1 MDTNYNPYSLSGKTI
16 LITGASSGIG
26 KATAIECSRMG
37 AQLIITGRNE
47 ERLQQTFESL
57 AGEGHQQIAIDIS
70 NVDGVLR
77 LVESVSA
84 VDCLFNNAGVST
96 TKPIGF
102 IAENE
107 IDRLFDTNVK
117 APILLTNMMVKK
129 KKINKGGSVVF
140 TSSIGRY
147 VVTPGNNLYA
157 ATKGALSAFMKGAAV
172 ELASKKIR
180 CNAVLPGMI
189 ETPIMTGKGS
199 ISEEQWELN
208 KQRYP
213 LKRFGT
219 PEEVAWLV
227 IYLFSDA
234 SQFITGSEFVIDGG
248 RSLSI

>member
-77 LVESVSA
+77 LVESVSS

-129 KKINKGGSVVF
+129 KKINKGGSIVF

>member
-1 MDTNYNPYSLSGKTI
+1 MDTNYNPFSLEGKTI

-26 KATAIECSRMG
+26 MATAIECSKMG
-37 AQLIITGRNE
+37 AKLIITGRNE
-47 ERLQQTFESL
+47 ERLQQTFDL
-57 AGEGHQQIAIDIS
+57 LLGEGHQKVAIDIS
-70 NVDGVLR
+70 DTEGVLKLVENVSTVDG
-77 LVESVSA
+77 
-84 VDCLFNNAGVST
+84 LFNNAGVST

-102 IAENE
+102 ITSDE
-107 IDRLFDTNVK
+107 IDRVFDINVK

-129 KKINKGGSVVF
+129 KKINKGGSIVF
-140 TSSIGRY
+140 TSSIGKY

-157 ATKGALSAFMKGAAV
+157 ASKGALSSFMIGASV

-180 CNAVLPGMI
+180 CNAILPGMI
-189 ETPIMTGKGS
+189 ETPIMKGKGS
-199 ISEEQWELN
+199 ISEEQWEIN
-208 KQRYP
+208 KQKYA

-234 SQFITGSEFVIDGG
+234 SRFITGSEFVIDGG

>member
-47 ERLQQTFESL
+47 ERLQQTFDSL
-57 AGEGHQQIAIDIS
+57 AGEGHQQIAVDIS
-70 NVDGVLR
+70 NADGVLR
-77 LVESVSA
+77 LVDGVSA

-107 IDRLFDTNVK
+107 IERLFDTNVK

>member
-37 AQLIITGRNE
+37 ARLIITGRNE

-70 NVDGVLR
+70 SVDGVLR
-77 LVESVSA
+77 LVDNVSA

>member
-47 ERLQQTFESL
+47 ERLQQTFDSL

-70 NVDGVLR
+70 DVDGVLR

-140 TSSIGRY
+140 TSSIGYTR
-147 VVTPGNNLYA
+147 
-157 ATKGALSAFMKGAAV
+157 
-172 ELASKKIR
+172 
-180 CNAVLPGMI
+180 
-189 ETPIMTGKGS
+189 
-199 ISEEQWELN
+199 Q
-208 KQRYP
+208 
-213 LKRFGT
+213 
-219 PEEVAWLV
+219 
-227 IYLFSDA
+227 
-234 SQFITGSEFVIDGG
+234 
-248 RSLSI
+248 

>member
-37 AQLIITGRNE
+37 ARLIITGRNE
-47 ERLQQTFESL
+47 ERLQQTFDSL

-77 LVESVSA
+77 LADNVSG

-102 IAENE
+102 IAESE